1 MFAKQLFRRELL
13 KYVEWLLGEKLS
25 LPSVSSVSV
34 LADSQKFLKKNLA
47 SRAQGLKFE
56 GRRRFRIIIK

>member
-1 MFAKQLFRRELL
+1 MQLFRRELL

-34 LADSQKFLKKNLA
+34 MADSQKIFKEEF
-47 SRAQGLKFE
+47 SVEGTKFKV
-56 GRRRFRIIIK
+56 RRISSISNNN

>member
-1 MFAKQLFRRELL
+1 MQLFRRELL
-13 KYVEWLLGEKLS
+13 KYVEWLLEEKLS

-34 LADSQKFLKKNLA
+34 LADSQKIFLKKNLS

>member
-1 MFAKQLFRRELL
+1 MQLFRRELL

-34 LADSQKFLKKNLA
+34 MADSPKKFLKKNLA
-47 SRAQGLKFE
+47 SRAQSLKFE
-56 GRRRFRIIIK
+56 GYRRFRKIIK